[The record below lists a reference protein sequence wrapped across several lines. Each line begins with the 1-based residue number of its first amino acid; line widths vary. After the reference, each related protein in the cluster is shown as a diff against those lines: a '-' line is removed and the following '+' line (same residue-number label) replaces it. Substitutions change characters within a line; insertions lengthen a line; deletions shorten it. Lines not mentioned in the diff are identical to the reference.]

1 MLSGSQFILIVASSG
16 RMLAQAAN
24 RAGLKPL
31 VIDLFA
37 DQDTQSHAE
46 DWRLI
51 PSLAIEHLAP
61 AVDFFVKRY
70 PVEAVIYGSGLEYFP
85 ESLFYLHAQLHIL
98 GNAPDIF
105 VRLLNKQDFFS
116 ALDSLKI
123 SYPEISFIT
132 PDPESNW
139 LIKPMQGQGGVGIK
153 FFRQQDADNA
163 SVYWQKHQPGNSHS
177 VLFLANGETLQV
189 IGFNSQWTAKVSDAE
204 SFVFSGVMNH
214 THLTDQQ
221 KQKITSWL
229 NQLVPLF
236 KLKGLNSLDFIQ
248 AGDKSYVLEI
258 NPRPSASMQLYE
270 GDWLT
275 AHIDASQGFL
285 CDHVPPQ
292 MGYTGYQIVYAAQDL
307 LIPAL
312 FEWPEG
318 CMDLPVSGARISIGQ
333 PICSMIAHQK
343 QAQAVLKQLSNMQQI
358 IINKLERFQTHAIY
372 C

>member
-1 MLSGSQFILIVASSG
+1 MLPGSQFILIVASSG

-24 RAGLKPL
+24 KAGLKPL

-37 DQDTQSHAE
+37 DQDTQSYAE

-61 AVDFFVKRY
+61 AVDYFVKRY
-70 PVEAVIYGSGLEYFP
+70 PVEDVIYGSGLEYFP
-85 ESLFYLHAQLHIL
+85 ESLFYLHTKLNIL
-98 GNAPDIF
+98 GNAPDTF
-105 VRLLNKQDFFS
+105 ARQLNKQDFFS
-116 ALDSLKI
+116 VLDQQGIL
-123 SYPEISFIT
+123 YPEISFIA
-132 PDPESNW
+132 PDQEDNW

-153 FFRQQDADNA
+153 FYREQGADYS
-163 SVYWQKHQPGNSHS
+163 SVYWQKHQPGSSHS
-177 VLFLANGETLQV
+177 VLFLADGESLQV
-189 IGFNSQWTAKVSDAE
+189 IGFNSQWTATVNDAE
-204 SFVFSGVMNH
+204 RFVFSGVMNH
-214 THLTDQQ
+214 TDLTNEQ
-221 KQKITSWL
+221 KQQITAWL
-229 NQLVPLF
+229 NRLVPLF

-248 AGDKSYVLEI
+248 AGDKSYVLEV

-275 AHIDASQGFL
+275 AHMDASQGFL
-285 CDHVPPQ
+285 CDRLPIQ
-292 MGYTGYQIVYAAQDL
+292 TDYTGYQIVYAGQDM
-307 LIPAL
+307 LIPAM
-312 FEWPEG
+312 FEWPDG

-372 C
+372 R